1 MPGIIDLYKTLVN
14 HLGNW
19 SGLEFKFVLARRYEY
34 FFLHLYGPCA
44 MIVMLSWISF
54 FIRKDVIPARIGLGI
69 TAVLTTTT
77 INNIQNNSMPKVK
90 I

>member
-1 MPGIIDLYKTLVN
+1 M
-14 HLGNW
+14 
-19 SGLEFKFVLARRYEY
+19 LARRYEY

-77 INNIQNNSMPKVK
+77 INNIQNNSMPKVRALLFFLGDFFYLFYDDQK
-90 I
+90 